1 MSSHAND
8 VSGFSPNL
16 SPPRRTGAAPRK
28 NHTAQA
34 FHALSRDQ
42 KGTRMTTISRL
53 VAVMLCLMGSLGLGY
68 MVAARQASGA
78 EQEGSSPA
86 ALSVTVARPMS
97 AVWPEELSASGW
109 LEAWQEAVI
118 SAEVGQVRVTAVN
131 ADVGDSVAKG
141 DVLAELS
148 QDRLK
153 NDIAALQASVD
164 SAEAALD
171 KATADAD
178 RARQLKGS
186 GSVSDQQIVEYLVD
200 ERKAK
205 ADLDS
210 AKADLA
216 SSKLDLERTRIIAV
230 SDGVVSSRSAALGDV
245 VSQGQ
250 ELFRLIRDNRI
261 EWQAEV
267 PANEL
272 EKIDVGTPAEISSP
286 RGTVNGTVRQIAPSA
301 SSKTGRVIVYVELT
315 PPEDA
320 PQPTIGMM
328 ASGIF
333 RLGESAALSVPSTAI
348 VVADGFSYVFVLD
361 GEDGS
366 KVTRVKVD
374 TGRRQDDRVELLG
387 DFPADAEVIQSG
399 GAFLSEGVTV
409 NVVDDETGAAGQETA
424 Q

>member
-1 MSSHAND
+1 
-8 VSGFSPNL
+8 
-16 SPPRRTGAAPRK
+16 
-28 NHTAQA
+28 
-34 FHALSRDQ
+34 
-42 KGTRMTTISRL
+42 MTTISRL

-78 EQEGSSPA
+78 EQAQSSPA
-86 ALSVTVARPMS
+86 ALSVTVARPVS
-97 AVWPEELSASGW
+97 AVWPDGLSASGW
-109 LEAWQEAVI
+109 LEAWQEAII

-131 ADVGDSVAKG
+131 ADVGDSVSKG

-216 SSKLDLERTRIIAV
+216 SSELDLERTRIVAV
-230 SDGVVSSRSAALGDV
+230 SDGVISSRSAALGDV
-245 VSQGQ
+245 VSQGE

-267 PANEL
+267 PAKQL
-272 EKIDVGTPAEISSP
+272 EKIEVGAPVEISSP
-286 RGTVNGTVRQIAPSA
+286 RGTVSGTVRQIAPSA
-301 SSKTGRVIVYVELT
+301 SSKNGRVIVYVELS
-315 PPEDA
+315 PPKDA

-328 ASGIF
+328 ASGVF
-333 RLGESAALSVPSTAI
+333 RLGESEALSVPSTAI

-361 GEDGS
+361 GEDSS
-366 KVTRVKVD
+366 KVTRMKVE

-409 NVVDDETGAAGQETA
+409 NVVDDETETAGQETA

>member
-1 MSSHAND
+1 
-8 VSGFSPNL
+8 
-16 SPPRRTGAAPRK
+16 
-28 NHTAQA
+28 
-34 FHALSRDQ
+34 
-42 KGTRMTTISRL
+42 MTTISRL
-53 VAVMLCLMGSLGLGY
+53 VAIIFCLLGSLLLGY
-68 MVAARQASGA
+68 MVAARHASGA
-78 EQEGSSPA
+78 EQAQSSPA

-97 AVWPEELSASGW
+97 EIWPEELSASGW

-148 QDRLK
+148 QERLK

-210 AKADLA
+210 ARAELA
-216 SSKLDLERTRIIAV
+216 SSKLDLERTRIVAV

-245 VSQGQ
+245 VSQG
-250 ELFRLIRDNRI
+250 EEMFRLIRDNRI

-272 EKIDVGTPAEISSP
+272 EKIAVGTPAEISSP
-286 RGTVNGTVRQIAPSA
+286 RGTVSGTVRQIAPSA
-301 SSKTGRVIVYVELT
+301 SSTNGRVIVYVELA
-315 PPEDA
+315 PPKDA
-320 PQPTIGMM
+320 PQPTIDTMV
-328 ASGIF
+328 SGVF

-361 GEDGS
+361 GEDS
-366 KVTRVKVD
+366 NKVTRVKVE

-387 DFPADAEVIQSG
+387 DFPSDAEVIQSG

-409 NVVDDETGAAGQETA
+409 NVVDDETGTAGQETT